1 MSRVLVS
8 LTKCTDAEGGL
19 ADFGPLR
26 DIVWS
31 FEDADHG
38 TVVHHNLSLGITVL
52 SVNLGH
58 LQDARKIYPDASF
71 VVGRKFQNHRG
82 NSVVAQM
89 IMPSRELEPAMLC
102 GPVFPGL
109 REQKLAERGV
119 AGY

>member
-26 DIVWS
+26 DIVRS

-38 TVVHHNLSLGITVL
+38 TVVHHNLSVGITVL

-58 LQDARKIYPDASF
+58 LQDAAKDLPR
-71 VVGRKFQNHRG
+71 
-82 NSVVAQM
+82 
-89 IMPSRELEPAMLC
+89 C
-102 GPVFPGL
+102 
-109 REQKLAERGV
+109 
-119 AGY
+119 